1 MLNNIVIHGRLTQ
14 DVELKKTQS
23 GVSVCEFSV
32 AVDRDYQKG
41 EDKIA
46 DFFTVV
52 CWRGLAENI
61 AKWLH
66 KGKEIAVKGRM
77 QSEKWTDKDGNN
89 RVAWKLQAEAVDF
102 CGSKTSQSNEPTPTE
117 DAGAFQPV
125 GAEVGAEDVPF

>member
-1 MLNNIVIHGRLTQ
+1 MLNSIVIHGRLTQ

-66 KGKEIAVKGRM
+66 KGKEIAVRGRM

-102 CGSKTSQSNEPTPTE
+102 CGSKAAPSSEPTPTE
-117 DAGAFQPV
+117 DAEAFQPV
-125 GAEVGAEDVPF
+125 GAEDVPF